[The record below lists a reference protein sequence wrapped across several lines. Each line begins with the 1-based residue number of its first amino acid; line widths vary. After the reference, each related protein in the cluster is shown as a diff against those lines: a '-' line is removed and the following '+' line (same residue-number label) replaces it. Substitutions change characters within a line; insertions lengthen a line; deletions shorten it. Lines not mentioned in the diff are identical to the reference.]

1 VFAFAWL
8 FSGWGSFSSRKLLT
22 EKVIIAKLNRESF
35 ETKKLWELFSRFSMS
50 IAGATTQKPFHHL
63 GLVPPHAQRFS
74 MLFSFRRLHSF
85 LENDYIADFG
95 WLDLVAIGV

>member
-1 VFAFAWL
+1 M

-50 IAGATTQKPFHHL
+50 IAGATT
-63 GLVPPHAQRFS
+63 
-74 MLFSFRRLHSF
+74 
-85 LENDYIADFG
+85 
-95 WLDLVAIGV
+95 